1 MLKFAHPEYLQ
12 LLYLLIIPLIG
23 FYFYVRKKKSLL
35 KLFAE
40 EKLHSE
46 LLSQK
51 SFYKDTLKFILII
64 VATGLVIISLASPQ
78 VGTKLEEVKQVGI
91 DIYIALDVSLSMK
104 AEDLK
109 PNRLEQAKNEIA
121 SLMKKLEGDRIG
133 LIIFAGQSYIQF
145 PLTADYSAA
154 NLFLSA
160 VDFNSIPQPGTAVG
174 SAINLAV
181 NSFDKK
187 SSTKKVIIV
196 ITDGEDH
203 EGDVMQAVENAAS
216 EEIKIYTIGMG
227 SVTGAP
233 IPVYDNG
240 RQIDYKKDGS
250 GSIVLTKL
258 DETTLKEIAAKGGG
272 KYFHALGFQN
282 ELEQIFDELSQIEKS
297 EYGSKRISDYED
309 KYFYFLIPALILLLL
324 EVFVSD
330 VKSIW
335 LRKIFSKVRTEKK

>member
-1 MLKFAHPEYLQ
+1 MLKFARPEYLQ
-12 LLYLLIIPLIG
+12 FLFLLIIPLIG
-23 FYFYVRKKKSLL
+23 FYFYVRRKKSLL

-40 EKLHSE
+40 EKLHDE
-46 LLSQK
+46 LFAQK
-51 SFYKDTLKFILII
+51 SFYKDTVKFIIII
-64 VATGLVIISLASPQ
+64 VSTALVIITLASPQ

-174 SAINLAV
+174 SSINLAM

-203 EGDVMQAVENAAS
+203 EGDVLQAVENAAA

-227 SVTGAP
+227 SATGAP
-233 IPVYDNG
+233 IPVYQNG
-240 RQIDYKKDGS
+240 RQVDYKKDGS
-250 GSIVLTKL
+250 GNIVLTKL
-258 DETTLKEIAAKGGG
+258 DETTLKEIASKGGG

-297 EYGSKRISDYED
+297 EYGSKRITDYED
-309 KYFYFLIPALILLLL
+309 KYFYFLIPAFILLLL
-324 EVFVSD
+324 EIFITD

-335 LRKIFSKVRTEKK
+335 LRKMFSKVRTEKT

>member
-12 LLYLLIIPLIG
+12 LLYLLTIPLIG
-23 FYFYVRKKKSLL
+23 FYFFVKRKKSLL

-40 EKLHSE
+40 EKLHDE
-46 LLSQK
+46 LFAQK
-51 SFYKDTLKFILII
+51 SFYKDTIKFILII
-64 VATGLVIISLASPQ
+64 VSTALVIISLASPQ
-78 VGTKLEEVKQVGI
+78 VGTKLEEVKQAGI

-133 LIIFAGQSYIQF
+133 LIIFAGQAYIQF

-174 SAINLAV
+174 SAINLAM

-203 EGDVMQAVENAAS
+203 EGDVIQAAESAAA

-227 SVTGAP
+227 SVSGAP
-233 IPVYDNG
+233 IPVYQNG
-240 RQIDYKKDGS
+240 RQVDYKKDGS
-250 GSIVLTKL
+250 GNIILTKL
-258 DETTLKEIAAKGGG
+258 DETTLKDISSKGGG

-297 EYGSKRISDYED
+297 EYGSKRITDYED

-324 EVFVSD
+324 EIFITD

-335 LRKIFSKVRTEKK
+335 LRKIFSKIRTEKA